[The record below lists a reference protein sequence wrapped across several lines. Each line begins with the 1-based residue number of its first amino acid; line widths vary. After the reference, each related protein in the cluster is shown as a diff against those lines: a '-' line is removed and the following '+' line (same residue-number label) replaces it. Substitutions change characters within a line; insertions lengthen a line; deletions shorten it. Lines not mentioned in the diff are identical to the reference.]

1 MFGGVAGQ
9 DNMFAGQADDINSD
23 IRKIISNAKQESDRL
38 GEELNA
44 AQKEAD
50 RIEEAIFDMRA
61 NQQELFKET
70 KKNDPISIVEKAQQ
84 AVEKHKQESYKKEAS
99 RLSEMFGVDVEVHEN
114 LDGVSKVLETK

>member
-1 MFGGVAGQ
+1 MRGQGDMFGGVAGQ
-9 DNMFAGQADDINSD
+9 DNMFADKADDINSD

-61 NQQELFKET
+61 NQQVLFKGRAG
-70 KKNDPISIVEKAQQ
+70 KRMIQ
-84 AVEKHKQESYKKEAS
+84 
-99 RLSEMFGVDVEVHEN
+99 
-114 LDGVSKVLETK
+114 